1 MALNVLQ
8 ESQKQYESLSDRL
21 NKMDQYI
28 NQYDPT
34 SPQKFASVFEGR
46 PAGVNP
52 AALVSSASDLS
63 TTLGRTR
70 GDIATQQGS
79 ALDRLI
85 KLQPE
90 GEDPLKK
97 LSASDVLNAQKE
109 GYKFIRN
116 ADGTLGVESISS
128 DANGTLNS
136 KIEEEFKSIVS
147 GIKTLDQVPK
157 DLRDSVQKKLTDSGF
172 VKDPLASQKKSAQSA
187 LGVLEKLYGR
197 GDASKVGGKED
208 LSLAAGGN
216 LFERATAIA
225 KDWSKSILDPKLKED
240 ANIYKNQLQIALG
253 VFSQAFGSGTPQEGE
268 AKRLIE
274 SAPGLKTSNREAQA
288 WFKSVKELL
297 ATPEMKIG
305 NSVTTPT
312 IVTAP
317 DGTQIEII
325 D

>member
-52 AALVSSASDLS
+52 AALVSSATNLS
-63 TTLGRTR
+63 TTFGRTR
-70 GDIATQQGS
+70 GDLATQQGS

-97 LSASDVLNAQKE
+97 LSASDVLNAQEK
-109 GYKFIRN
+109 GYKFIKN
-116 ADGTLGVESISS
+116 EDGTLGLAPISETNKDS
-128 DANGTLNS
+128 DT
-136 KIEEEFKSIVS
+136 KVDDEFKAIVS
-147 GIKTLDQVPK
+147 GIKTLNDVPK
-157 DLRDSVQKKLTDSGF
+157 ELRDKVQKKLSDSGF
-172 VKDPLASQKKSAQSA
+172 IKDPLASQKKSAQAA
-187 LGVLEKLYGR
+187 LDVLEKLYGR

-208 LSLAAGGN
+208 LSLASGGN
-216 LFERATAIA
+216 LFQRAGAVARDWTKAIA
-225 KDWSKSILDPKLKED
+225 DPKLKED

-274 SAPGLKTSNREAQA
+274 SAPGLKSSNREAQA

-297 ATPEMKIG
+297 ATPEMKILNQNTG
-305 NSVTTPT
+305 SSN

-317 DGTQIEII
+317 DGTQIEIT